1 MKTLIY
7 IEEYEIYQYFD
18 GGKSIFLSGNPCKGE
33 NVKVAVI
40 SKNINFSVI
49 TPKSGRPLKKSGFDK
64 YLNGY
69 YKNESYFAAG
79 DNGAKFGI
87 YHTLTKNIKKY
98 YSLCA
103 VDFVIPYDYLAILFL
118 NKKLQADDKT
128 PLLFIEVIENPK
140 NGAESI
146 YKAMAVSNGFNV
158 FPVISFKEDMFNE
171 NLNFLQTKLISK
183 GIKIGKI
190 FNNKNKSDEKLS
202 ILFPDA
208 EVVRFNIKEFFDFFD
223 NIENSTPHFEN
234 PDVKFKKLDT
244 KKTRLSNMYIA
255 ALILF
260 IAAMQFGIIFFNNN
274 IRGETGR
281 INFLNKNI
289 ANLSEKIENNEEKLA
304 FNKHFRPFHI
314 VNYLKRL
321 ISVFPKDAKIKNL
334 ILIEP
339 KNHYMLYGHG
349 FINGGYRKFVR
360 DYNLLMLNGNE
371 PQVHFNHAPPVK
383 IFHISYDLDKFGKP
397 RFNFYGSL
405 KWKILKTKNRL

>member
-40 SKNINFSVI
+40 SRNINFSVI
-49 TPKSGRPLKKSGFDK
+49 TPKSSRPLKKSGFNK

-79 DNGAKFGI
+79 GNGTKFGI
-87 YHTLTKNIKKY
+87 YHTLTQNIKKY

-118 NKKLQADDKT
+118 NKKLGAEGEA
-128 PLLFIEVIENPK
+128 PLLFIEVTLNRQSEAEN
-140 NGAESI
+140 I

-171 NLNFLQTKLISK
+171 NLNFLQTKLNSK

-190 FNNKNKSDEKLS
+190 FTNKDNEKLS
-202 ILFPDA
+202 ILFSDA
-208 EVVRFNIKEFFDFFD
+208 EVIKFSSKEFFDFFD
-223 NIENSTPHFEN
+223 GIENSTPHFEN
-234 PDVKFKKLDT
+234 PDVKFKKLDA
-244 KKTRLSNMYIA
+244 KKTRLSNMYTA

-274 IRGETGR
+274 IRSETKK
-281 INFLNKNI
+281 INFVNNNI
-289 ANLSEKIENNEEKLA
+289 ANLSQKIEKDKEKLA
-304 FNKHFRPFHI
+304 FNKHFSSFHI

-334 ILIEP
+334 ILIES
-339 KNHYMLYGHG
+339 KNRYMLYGHG
-349 FINGGYRKFVR
+349 FIEGGYRKFVR

-371 PQVHFNHAPPVK
+371 PQVHLNHAPPVK
-383 IFHISYDLDKFGKP
+383 ILHISYDLDKFKKP

-405 KWKILKTKNRL
+405 K